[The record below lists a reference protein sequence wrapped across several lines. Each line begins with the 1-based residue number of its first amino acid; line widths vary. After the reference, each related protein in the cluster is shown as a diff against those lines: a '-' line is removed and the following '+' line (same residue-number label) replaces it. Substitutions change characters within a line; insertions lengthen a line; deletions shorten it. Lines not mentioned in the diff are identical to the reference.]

1 MKAKHSP
8 GPWSLH
14 GSKAHPWLVEAPS
27 NVPGMP
33 APICVIGYKP
43 NAQLI
48 AAAPE
53 LLAALASLL
62 ARCGEL
68 DQSATH
74 DGLQNCQALAQA
86 RAAIAKATG
95 E

>member
-1 MKAKHSP
+1 MSLAKHSP

-33 APICVIGYKP
+33 APICVVGYKP

-53 LLAALASLL
+53 LL
-62 ARCGEL
+62 
-68 DQSATH
+68 
-74 DGLQNCQALAQA
+74 QALKTLVDQA
-86 RAAIAKATG
+86 ERHGRESVWYDEARTAIAKATG
-95 E
+95 REVAQ